1 MNRADDSQPSPER
14 IAAAVRQYEVLFYM
28 KNGTQ
33 CDIDLVDGADTIMV
47 AESVSRRGL
56 TKLRSSMDRMTTIL
70 EAKGIHRL
78 AMAAHSPKG
87 GHAVLV
93 TLFGGNAPDK
103 YVVGHAWREK
113 DRLIS

>member
-1 MNRADDSQPSPER
+1 MTKDWNA
-14 IAAAVRQYEVLFYM
+14 IAKALAVRQYEELYYM
-28 KNGTQ
+28 TNGTET
-33 CDIDLVDGADTIMV
+33 DLDLVDADTIMV

-56 TKLRSSMDRMTTIL
+56 SKLRSSMDRMTTIL
-70 EAKGIHRL
+70 EAKGINRL

-93 TLFGGNAPDK
+93 TLFRGTAPDK

-113 DRLIS
+113 DSLIS